1 MLTVGSLFSGIGGMD
16 LGLERAGHKVI
27 WQSEIDPYAN
37 RVLQKHW
44 PNIPN
49 IGDVTKID
57 WSKIPYVDI
66 VAGGYPCQPFSTA
79 GKRRGTNDP
88 RHLWP
93 YVRNA
98 IGRIRPRY
106 ALLENVPGHVT
117 LGLDTVLGE
126 ISALGYCAEWQVI
139 SAAAFGAPHLRERLF
154 IVAYPDNA
162 RGGTPERELV
172 FRKNTVSA
180 WWQGQTGAL
189 NGFGGRGEVLA
200 NADSGRR
207 EQREPQTKSVSGFGS
222 GGKREFV
229 ANSNGKFVE
238 FDGAPSDFA
247 KSDNG
252 RHDLGNGTVR
262 NDVGKWW
269 ETEPNVGR
277 VVNGVPNRVDRLKGL
292 GNAVVPQVAE
302 FMGYLINEH
311 AKQFQ

>member
-44 PNIPN
+44 PDVPN
-49 IGDVTKID
+49 IGDVTKLD
-57 WSKIPYVDI
+57 WSKIPYVEI
-66 VAGGYPCQPFSTA
+66 IAGGYPCQPFSTA

-93 YVRNA
+93 HVRNA

-106 ALLENVPGHVT
+106 ALLENVSGHVT

-126 ISALGYCAEWQVI
+126 ISALGYRAEWQII

-154 IVAYPDNA
+154 IVAYPDNSG
-162 RGGTPERELV
+162 GGTPERNLV
-172 FRKNTVSA
+172 FGENTVAA
-180 WWQGQTGAL
+180 WWQGQTGSL
-189 NGFGGRGEVLA
+189 HGPGRRGKVLA
-200 NADSGRR
+200 NTTSGRLKKCEPET
-207 EQREPQTKSVSGFGS
+207 EQTENPSF
-222 GGKREFV
+222 GGKRN
-229 ANSNGKFVE
+229 A
-238 FDGAPSDFA
+238 
-247 KSDNG
+247 
-252 RHDLGNGTVR
+252 
-262 NDVGKWW
+262 KWW
-269 ETEPNVGR
+269 ETEPDVGR
-277 VVNGVPNRVDRLKGL
+277 VANGVSNRVDRLKGL

-302 FMGYLINEH
+302 FMGYLISEH

>member
-27 WQSEIDPYAN
+27 WQCEIDPYAN
-37 RVLQKHW
+37 RVLDKHW
-44 PNIPN
+44 PNVPN
-49 IGDVTKID
+49 IGDVTKLD

-66 VAGGYPCQPFSTA
+66 IAGGYPCQPFSTA

-93 YVRNA
+93 HVRNA

-106 ALLENVPGHVT
+106 ALLENVSGHVT

-126 ISALGYCAEWQVI
+126 ISALGYCAEWQII

-154 IVAYPDNA
+154 IVAYPDNSG
-162 RGGTPERELV
+162 GGTPERNLV
-172 FRKNTVSA
+172 FGENTVAA
-180 WWQGQTGAL
+180 WWQGFEGSQYGP
-189 NGFGGRGEVLA
+189 GGRGAMVA
-200 NADSGRR
+200 NANGGRLKK
-207 EQREPQTKSVSGFGS
+207 REPETEQAGRVSV
-222 GGKREFV
+222 GGKRN
-229 ANSNGKFVE
+229 A
-238 FDGAPSDFA
+238 
-247 KSDNG
+247 
-252 RHDLGNGTVR
+252 
-262 NDVGKWW
+262 KWW

-277 VVNGVPNRVDRLKGL
+277 VANGVSNRVDRIRGL

-302 FMGYLINEH
+302 FMGYLISEH

>member
-44 PNIPN
+44 PDVPN
-49 IGDVTKID
+49 IGDVTKLD
-57 WSKIPYVDI
+57 WSKIPYVEI
-66 VAGGYPCQPFSTA
+66 IAGGYPCQPFSTA

-93 YVRNA
+93 HVRNA

-126 ISALGYCAEWQVI
+126 ISALGYCAEWQII

-154 IVAYPDNA
+154 IVAYPDNS
-162 RGGTPERELV
+162 GGRTPERNLV
-172 FRKNTVSA
+172 FGENTVAA
-180 WWQGQTGAL
+180 WWQRIEGPL
-189 NGFGGRGEVLA
+189 DGFGGRGAMVADTNGERPHRTPINATVTEQSALSEFGGRGKTLA
-200 NADSGRR
+200 DTDGRR
-207 EQREPQTKSVSGFGS
+207 CEQCEPETKQISWISG
-222 GGKREFV
+222 GGKRN
-229 ANSNGKFVE
+229 A
-238 FDGAPSDFA
+238 
-247 KSDNG
+247 
-252 RHDLGNGTVR
+252 
-262 NDVGKWW
+262 KWW
-269 ETEPNVGR
+269 ETEPDVGR
-277 VVNGVPNRVDRLKGL
+277 VANGVSNRVDRIRGL

-302 FMGYLINEH
+302 FMGYLISEH